1 MSVRDFKLY
10 PQLVAFLKD
19 KEALGVMNIYQ
30 LDGFL
35 RAIAIT
41 AESLLTEWYNLIF
54 NDNEEILIDV
64 SSLAVKTQIEH
75 LFVFHQREL
84 VVRDCSFPFDAVYTQ
99 NHEEQQKLEQWARGF
114 MQGYIVQEDYW
125 NRVLSNADDALID
138 LFDMN
143 LHVISTVAD
152 ANYAVATGTDPV
164 LLLDIFASL
173 RSRVIS
179 WGDMASA

>member
-1 MSVRDFKLY
+1 
-10 PQLVAFLKD
+10 
-19 KEALGVMNIYQ
+19 
-30 LDGFL
+30 
-35 RAIAIT
+35 
-41 AESLLTEWYNLIF
+41 
-54 NDNEEILIDV
+54 
-64 SSLAVKTQIEH
+64 
-75 LFVFHQREL
+75 
-84 VVRDCSFPFDAVYTQ
+84 
-99 NHEEQQKLEQWARGF
+99 

-143 LHVISTVAD
+143 LNVISTVAD
-152 ANYAVATGTDPV
+152 ANYAVATGTDPA